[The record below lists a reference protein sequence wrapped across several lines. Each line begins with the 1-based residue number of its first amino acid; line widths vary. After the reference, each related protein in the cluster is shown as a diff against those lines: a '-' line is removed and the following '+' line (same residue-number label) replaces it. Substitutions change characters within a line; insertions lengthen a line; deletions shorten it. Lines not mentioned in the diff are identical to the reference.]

1 MTPSSRF
8 AAAVLTLALAG
19 CATSGGLRA
28 GEQAESAQ
36 DYDRAVAEYT
46 RALQDRPDDPRVRLA
61 LERARLRASQ
71 DHFASARRLEAIS
84 RLDQALVEY
93 QIAAELNPGS
103 ADIDDAL
110 RALRTRLRNEVTL
123 AREGQTPLEALIER
137 ARDLPPLGLAL
148 PDDATLPGELTFRG
162 AGARD
167 IYAALAQFANLSLAF
182 DPQFQD
188 RTLSLDLRGASL
200 AAALDAVAAASG
212 TFYQVTGPRTITVV
226 PDTPE
231 RRTAYDAEIVRT
243 FYLSN
248 ADLTETIDLL
258 RIVMDARRIA
268 PVAATNAL
276 TIRDTP
282 NRVNAAARVIEAID
296 KARPEVIIDVELL
309 EVDRS
314 TLRDYGLQLASPD
327 ASGIDG
333 AAGVDPDG
341 LTLRD
346 LRNLTQADI
355 FLTNLPSLFYRL
367 LKQDGSTRTLANPQ
381 LRTSEG
387 IAATARF
394 GERVPVPVTTFTPL
408 ASGGAAQQ
416 PITSFNYEDIGV
428 NIDITPRTH
437 HDGEVSL
444 ALNIQVSSITGSGFS
459 NLPTFGNREINTV
472 IRLRD
477 GETNLLA
484 GLIRDDERE
493 IVEGVPGL
501 SDLPVIGRL
510 FARTRQETEQTDI
523 VLTLTPHIVRV
534 LDLTEDDLRAFTVRG
549 DGTAADPFGGVP
561 VLPATPQAPAAA
573 PQAQPG
579 FVGPFDDD
587 VPVAIPILPP
597 APGQPGPGEP
607 VDD

>member
-1 MTPSSRF
+1 MTASRLF
-8 AAAVLTLALAG
+8 LALATAAMLAG
-19 CATSGGLRA
+19 CATTAALRA
-28 GEQAESAQ
+28 GEQAEAIQ

-46 RALQDRPDDPRVRLA
+46 RALQDDPDDPRLHQA
-61 LERARLRASQ
+61 LERARLRAAQ
-71 DHFASARRLEAIS
+71 DHFASGRRFEATN
-84 RLDQALVEY
+84 RLDQALVEF
-93 QIAAELNPGS
+93 QIAGELNPGS
-103 ADIDDAL
+103 AEIDDAL
-110 RALRTRLRNEVTL
+110 RALRARLRTEVTL
-123 AREGQTPLEALIER
+123 AREGQTPLEALIDQ
-137 ARDLPPLGLAL
+137 ARDLPPLGLDL
-148 PDDATLPGELTFRG
+148 PDDVTLPGALTFRG
-162 AGARD
+162 AGVRD

-182 DPQFQD
+182 DPQFQNG
-188 RTLSLDLRGASL
+188 TLSIDLRGTTL
-200 AAALDAVAAASG
+200 EAALEAVGAASA

-226 PDTPE
+226 PDTAE
-231 RRTAYDAEIVRT
+231 RRAAYDAEVVRT

-314 TLRDYGLQLASPD
+314 TLRDYGLQLASPG
-327 ASGIDG
+327 SPGIDG
-333 AAGVDPDG
+333 AAGVNQDG

-355 FLTNLPSLFYRL
+355 FLTNLPSLFFRL

-387 IAATARF
+387 ISATARF

-437 HDGEVSL
+437 HNGEVSL
-444 ALNIQVSSITGSGFS
+444 ALNIQVSSITGTGFS
-459 NLPTFGNREINTV
+459 GLPTFGNREINTV

-501 SDLPVIGRL
+501 SDIPVIGRL

-534 LDLTEDDLRAFTVRG
+534 LDLSEEDLRAFTVRG
-549 DGTAADPFGGVP
+549 DAPGTDPFGGIPAIPAVP
-561 VLPATPQAPAAA
+561 PA
-573 PQAQPG
+573 AQPG
-579 FVGPFDDD
+579 APAIGVPFDDD

-597 APGQPGPGEP
+597 APGPADGGEP
-607 VDD
+607 ADE

>member
-1 MTPSSRF
+1 MTAPRLLVVT
-8 AAAVLTLALAG
+8 AATVLLAG
-19 CATSGGLRA
+19 CVTTAGLRA
-28 GEQAESAQ
+28 GEQAEAAQ

-46 RALQDRPDDPRVRLA
+46 RAIEERPDDPRLRQA
-61 LERARLRASQ
+61 LERARLRAAQ
-71 DHFASARRLEAIS
+71 DHFASGRRFEATN
-84 RLDQALVEY
+84 RLDQALVEF

-103 ADIDDAL
+103 AEVDAAL
-110 RALRTRLRNEVTL
+110 RGVRTRLRNEVTL

-137 ARDLPPLGLAL
+137 ARDLPPLGLDL

-162 AGARD
+162 ASVRD

-188 RTLSLDLRGASL
+188 RILSIDLRGASL
-200 AAALDAVAAASG
+200 EDALAAVAAAST
-212 TFYQVTGPRTITVV
+212 TFYQVTAPRTITIV
-226 PDTPE
+226 PDTAE
-231 RRTAYDAEIVRT
+231 RRAAYDAEIVRT

-314 TLRDYGLQLASPD
+314 TLREYGLQLASPG

-333 AAGVDPDG
+333 AASINQEG

-355 FLTNLPSLFYRL
+355 FLTNQPSLFFRL

-387 IAATARF
+387 ISATARF

-437 HDGEVSL
+437 HNGEVSL
-444 ALNIQVSSITGSGFS
+444 ALDIQVSSITGSGFS
-459 NLPTFGNREINTV
+459 NLPTFGNRQINTV

-501 SDLPVIGRL
+501 SDIPVIGRL

-534 LDLTEDDLRAFTVRG
+534 LDLDAEDLRAFTVRG
-549 DGTAADPFGGVP
+549 EAPGTAAFGGVP
-561 VLPATPQAPAAA
+561 ALPAVQPAAPVIGA
-573 PQAQPG
+573 PVEA
-579 FVGPFDDD
+579 DDM
-587 VPVAIPILPP
+587 PVAIPILPP
-597 APGQPGPGEP
+597 VPQAPG
-607 VDD
+607 DDEDDD